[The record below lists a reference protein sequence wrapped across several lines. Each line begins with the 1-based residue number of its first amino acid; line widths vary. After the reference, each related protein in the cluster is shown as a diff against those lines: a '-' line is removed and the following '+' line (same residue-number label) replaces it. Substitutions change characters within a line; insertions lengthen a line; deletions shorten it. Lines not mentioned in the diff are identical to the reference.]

1 MTKKH
6 IVNIGSNNKINKKR
20 VNVKILGINVLGKKI
35 IKNIKKYK
43 IMNLVMEN
51 IRINIFI

>member
-35 IKNIKKYK
+35 IKS
-43 IMNLVMEN
+43 EN
-51 IRINIFI
+51 DFKE

>member
-6 IVNIGSNNKINKKR
+6 IVKIGSNNKINKKR